1 MKSAAI
7 KTTDRLGHT
16 ETVLADRRGVVV
28 SITNERGETQRYQA
42 QAVTLQIVRGGIE
55 ILHDHRGC
63 YAWFERCR
71 LEARA
76 GRKCVVLDL
85 ASGVVSSRGEELTVV
100 AASDR
105 TTAPA
110 SAIRL
115 DQEPFRQGKKN
126 RPSKAKSA

>member
-1 MKSAAI
+1 MKSAAT
-7 KTTDRLGHT
+7 KTTDRIGYT
-16 ETVLADRRGVVV
+16 ETVLSDRRGVAV

-76 GRKCVVLDL
+76 GRKCVIVEF
-85 ASGVVSSRGEELTVV
+85 ASGVVSSRGKELTVV
-100 AASDR
+100 AVCNSAGARPPKTSASR
-105 TTAPA
+105 HPL
-110 SAIRL
+110 RM
-115 DQEPFRQGKKN
+115 
-126 RPSKAKSA
+126 SKAQRSA